1 MDDDPMG
8 PAFLDKDVLLFA
20 GRYKDMA
27 HDFALQ
33 SWAEKNKELQDQV
46 ESLKAQVVELKAQVV
61 VVPPPTAEAVVFH
74 LGLHL
79 QSIALKEM
87 QAKMDAQK
95 QAQNANNEKKQ
106 GQIIRLLEEQKE
118 QQAKMDA
125 LKAQVAELAKRPARH
140 NSTRPA

>member
-1 MDDDPMG
+1 MLWCRFKRDILGTFQNQKKKKIERVIRVKWRMTPWGLDDDRMG

-46 ESLKAQVVELKAQVV
+46 ESLKAQVAELKAQVV
-61 VVPPPTAEAVVFH
+61 
-74 LGLHL
+74 
-79 QSIALKEM
+79 
-87 QAKMDAQK
+87 D
-95 QAQNANNEKKQ
+95 NEKKQ
-106 GQIIRLLEEQKE
+106 GQTMRLWEEQK
-118 QQAKMDA
+118 
-125 LKAQVAELAKRPARH
+125 KAQVAELTRRPARH